1 MKKTKGRMRGILSLV
16 LAMLLTVTMIPAQK
30 VLAED
35 GTSGSTAEST
45 GNLTFQYED
54 TALGFGYVEWKDNAG
69 DWHTQQKNDTVTAT
83 AVRIKYDHGGQ
94 LEPGA
99 GLYLDGKDILKDEA
113 NKTALESENG
123 LTLETDKNYE
133 FQHIAFI
140 AAGGSG
146 SGEQPPQ
153 QPQPPAS
160 QGIELILEGNARD
173 KFDTLIAAGDD
184 ANNIYVKVNDAASY
198 QKISDLMNDSTS
210 STPLVTVSGGR
221 YQFANTV
228 TKVSLYVK
236 YDANYMVQFM
246 PNVAGMGFSENAP
259 LVLDGSGSQHI
270 QIDKKVNTIT
280 WAYDDVRYGKDA
292 YLEHGTAEIIAVD
305 GTPVEKLPKDP
316 DNFAANAGNKDG
328 GHFAAAPGAK
338 ITIKLTPDYGYQL
351 SGVQLNGGATLEAQK
366 EVSTFTFTMPDTSI
380 HFKGIFTKSED
391 AVVTTGNTVKN
402 AAIANGANAANSG
415 NLELKVSDNTDYNT
429 AAATALVSDAVA
441 AEAVDLSLNQVVSK
455 GNGTNWETGITEF
468 EKPITLSLALKD
480 YDANY
485 DYTVVRNHNGKLTAL
500 DTTAING
507 TVSFATNQF
516 STYVIVKKEK
526 SKTPVYS
533 TQANAG
539 AGAPQTT
546 FSQTTK
552 ELLDAIGLTAAEK
565 KAIANGANANVVLNV
580 NVKTLTEKEAKLIE
594 SVIGK
599 NKMAETYD
607 INLLLQIA
615 GLADRNITDP
625 SSAIGITITI
635 PDKFINTDTS
645 VKRVYRMV
653 RIHDG
658 KATVIDGTFDANT
671 KQFTFATD
679 GFSTYALVYEDVAA
693 TTTTPATTSPK
704 TNDTSLPIAWLLLLG
719 AGLCG
724 CMAVTLVKKKTK

>member
-16 LAMLLTVTMIPAQK
+16 LALLLMVTMIPAQK
-30 VLAED
+30 VLAE
-35 GTSGSTAEST
+35 GEAAGNQPENA

-54 TALGFGYVEWKDNAG
+54 TALGFGYVQWKDNAG
-69 DWHTQQKNDTVTAT
+69 TWHTQQNDGTVTAT
-83 AVRIKYDHGGQ
+83 AVRIKYDNGGQ

-99 GLYLDGKDILKDEA
+99 GLFLDGNNILKDKA
-113 NKTALESENG
+113 NKTALELEAG
-123 LTLETDKNYE
+123 LALAPDKNYA

-140 AAGGSG
+140 AVGGSG
-146 SGEQPPQ
+146 GEEQPPQ
-153 QPQPPAS
+153 PPTS
-160 QGIELILEGNARD
+160 QGIELILEGNAKD
-173 KFDTLIAAGDD
+173 KFDEMIATGND

-198 QKISDLMNDSTS
+198 QKISELTQGN
-210 STPLVTVSGGR
+210 TPQVTVSQDGR
-221 YQFANTV
+221 YQFDKSV

-236 YDANYMVQFM
+236 YDANYMVQFHS
-246 PNVAGMGFSENAP
+246 NAAGMGFSENAP

-292 YLEHGTAEIIAVD
+292 YLEHGTAEIIAVN
-305 GTPVEKLPKDP
+305 GTPVAKLPMDP
-316 DNFAANAGNKDG
+316 DNFATNAGNKDG

-366 EVSTFTFTMPDTSI
+366 DVSTFTFTMPNTSV

-402 AAIANGANAANSG
+402 ATIANGANATKSG
-415 NLELKVSDNTDYNT
+415 NLELKVSDNTNYNT

-693 TTTTPATTSPK
+693 TTSTPATTSPK

>member
-16 LAMLLTVTMIPAQK
+16 LAMLLMVTMIPAQK
-30 VLAED
+30 VLAE
-35 GTSGSTAEST
+35 GEPAGNPTGNA
-45 GNLTFQYED
+45 GNLTFASFDSTDISLGEVQWKNGEAD
-54 TALGFGYVEWKDNAG
+54 T
-69 DWHTQQKNDTVTAT
+69 WHTQTTTGDVTAT
-83 AVRIKYDHGGQ
+83 NVRIVVKENANLGQHMALRIGGQ
-94 LEPGA
+94 NILQTYLETLKSDE
-99 GLYLDGKDILKDEA
+99 GLKLQADGKYQFE
-113 NKTALESENG
+113 
-123 LTLETDKNYE
+123 
-133 FQHIAFI
+133 HIGFSS

-146 SGEQPPQ
+146 GEENP
-153 QPQPPAS
+153 PQPPKPPVS
-160 QGIELILEGNARD
+160 QGIELILEGNAKD
-173 KFDTLIAAGDD
+173 KFDTLIATGDT
-184 ANNIYVKVNDAASY
+184 ANNIYVRVDEDTSY
-198 QKISDLMNDSTS
+198 QKINDLIKSKM
-210 STPLVTVSGGR
+210 VTVSQDGR
-221 YQFANTV
+221 YQFDKSV

-246 PNVAGMGFSENAP
+246 PDAAGMGFSEKAP

-305 GTPVEKLPKDP
+305 GTPVAQLPKDP

-328 GHFAAAPGAK
+328 GHFAADPGAK

-366 EVSTFTFTMPDTSI
+366 EVSTFTFTMPDTNV

-402 AAIANGANAANSG
+402 AAIANGANATNSG
-415 NLELKVSDNTDYNT
+415 NLELKVSDNTNYNT

-533 TQANAG
+533 TEANAG

-693 TTTTPATTSPK
+693 TTLTPATTSPK

>member
-1 MKKTKGRMRGILSLV
+1 MRKTKGRMRGILSLV
-16 LAMLLTVTMIPAQK
+16 LALLLMVTMIPAQK
-30 VLAED
+30 VLAE
-35 GTSGSTAEST
+35 GEPAGNPTGST
-45 GNLTFQYED
+45 GNLTFQFANNSAEY
-54 TALGFGYVEWKDNAG
+54 GSVEWQDATGNWKK
-69 DWHTQQKNDTVTAT
+69 QQADGTVTAT
-83 AVRIKYDHGGQ
+83 AVRVKYNKGGQ

-99 GLYLDGKDILKDEA
+99 GLFLDGKNILEDKT
-113 NKTALESENG
+113 NKTDLESENG
-123 LTLETDKNYE
+123 FTLKTDKNYA

-140 AAGGSG
+140 TAGGSG
-146 SGEQPPQ
+146 GEENP
-153 QPQPPAS
+153 PQPPKPPVS
-160 QGIELILEGNARD
+160 QGIEFFLEGNAKD
-173 KFDTLIAAGDD
+173 KFDTLIATGDT
-184 ANNIYVKVNDAASY
+184 ANNIYVKVNEDTSY
-198 QKISDLMNDSTS
+198 QKINDLIKSKM
-210 STPLVTVSGGR
+210 VTISPDGR
-221 YQFANTV
+221 YQFDKSV
-228 TKVSLYVK
+228 TKVFLYVK

-292 YLEHGTAEIIAVD
+292 YLEHGTAEIIAVN
-305 GTPVEKLPKDP
+305 GTPVAQLPKDP

-328 GHFAAAPGAK
+328 GHFAADPGAK

-366 EVSTFTFTMPDTSI
+366 DVSTFTFAMPDTSV

-415 NLELKVSDNTDYNT
+415 NLELKVSDNTNYNT

-526 SKTPVYS
+526 SRTPIYS
-533 TQANAG
+533 TEANAG

-565 KAIANGANANVVLNV
+565 KAIANGANVNVVLNV

-625 SSAIGITITI
+625 SSAIDITITI

-724 CMAVTLVKKKTK
+724 YMAVTLVKKKTK

>member
-1 MKKTKGRMRGILSLV
+1 MTKTKGRMRGILSLV
-16 LAMLLTVTMIPAQK
+16 LALLLTVTMIPAQK
-30 VLAED
+30 VLAE
-35 GTSGSTAEST
+35 GEAAGNPTGST
-45 GNLTFQYED
+45 GNLTFQFANNIAEY
-54 TALGFGYVEWKDNAG
+54 GSVEWQDATGNWKK
-69 DWHTQQKNDTVTAT
+69 QQADGTVTAT
-83 AVRIKYDHGGQ
+83 AVRVKYNKGGQ

-99 GLYLDGKDILKDEA
+99 GLFLDGKNILEDKA
-113 NKTALESENG
+113 NKTDLESENG
-123 LTLETDKNYE
+123 FTLKTDKNYA

-140 AAGGSG
+140 TAGGSG
-146 SGEQPPQ
+146 GEEQP
-153 QPQPPAS
+153 PQPPAS
-160 QGIELILEGNARD
+160 QGIEFVLEGNAKD
-173 KFDTLIAAGDD
+173 KFDTLIATGDT
-184 ANNIYVKVNDAASY
+184 ANNIYVKVNEDTSY
-198 QKISDLMNDSTS
+198 QKINDLIKSKM
-210 STPLVTVSGGR
+210 VTVSQDGR
-221 YQFANTV
+221 YQFDKSV

-292 YLEHGTAEIIAVD
+292 YLEHGTAEIIAVN
-305 GTPVEKLPKDP
+305 GTPVAQLPKDP

-328 GHFAAAPGAK
+328 GHFAADPGDK

-366 EVSTFTFTMPDTSI
+366 DVSTFTFTMPDTSV

-402 AAIANGANAANSG
+402 AAIANGANATNSG
-415 NLELKVSDNTDYNT
+415 NLELKVSDNTNYNT

-468 EKPITLSLALKD
+468 EKPITVSLALKD

-533 TQANAG
+533 TEANAG

-565 KAIANGANANVVLNV
+565 KAIANGANVNVVLNV

-653 RIHDG
+653 RIHDR

>member
-1 MKKTKGRMRGILSLV
+1 MTKTKGRMRGILSLV
-16 LAMLLTVTMIPAQK
+16 LALLLTVTMIPAQK
-30 VLAED
+30 VLAE
-35 GTSGSTAEST
+35 GEAAGNPTGST
-45 GNLTFQYED
+45 GNLTFQFANNIAEY
-54 TALGFGYVEWKDNAG
+54 GSVEWQDATGNWKK
-69 DWHTQQKNDTVTAT
+69 QQADGTVTAT
-83 AVRIKYDHGGQ
+83 AVRVKYNKGGQ

-99 GLYLDGKDILKDEA
+99 GLFLDGKNILEDKA
-113 NKTALESENG
+113 NKTDLESENG
-123 LTLETDKNYE
+123 FTLKTDKNYV

-140 AAGGSG
+140 TAGGSG
-146 SGEQPPQ
+146 GEEQP
-153 QPQPPAS
+153 PQPPAS
-160 QGIELILEGNARD
+160 QGIEFVLEGNAKD
-173 KFDTLIAAGDD
+173 KFDTLIATGDT
-184 ANNIYVKVNDAASY
+184 ANNIYVKVNEDTSY
-198 QKISDLMNDSTS
+198 QKINDLIKSKM
-210 STPLVTVSGGR
+210 VTVSQDGR
-221 YQFANTV
+221 YQFDKSV

-292 YLEHGTAEIIAVD
+292 YLEHGTAEIIAVN
-305 GTPVEKLPKDP
+305 GTPVAQLPKDP

-328 GHFAAAPGAK
+328 GHFAADPGDK

-366 EVSTFTFTMPDTSI
+366 DVSTFTFTMPNTSV

-415 NLELKVSDNTDYNT
+415 NLELKVSDNTEYNT

-468 EKPITLSLALKD
+468 EKPITVSLALKD

-533 TQANAG
+533 TEANAG

-565 KAIANGANANVVLNV
+565 KAIANGANVNVVLNV

>member
-30 VLAED
+30 VLAE
-35 GTSGSTAEST
+35 GEAAGNPTGST
-45 GNLTFQYED
+45 GNLTFASFDSTDISLGEVQWKNGDAD
-54 TALGFGYVEWKDNAG
+54 T
-69 DWHTQQKNDTVTAT
+69 WHTQTTTGDVTAT
-83 AVRIKYDHGGQ
+83 NVRIVVKENANLGQ
-94 LEPGA
+94 HMALRINGQDILQTNLETLKSDE
-99 GLYLDGKDILKDEA
+99 GLKLQADGKYQFE
-113 NKTALESENG
+113 
-123 LTLETDKNYE
+123 
-133 FQHIAFI
+133 HIGFSS

-146 SGEQPPQ
+146 GEENP
-153 QPQPPAS
+153 PQPPKPPVS
-160 QGIELILEGNARD
+160 QGIEFVLEGNARD
-173 KFDTLIAAGDD
+173 KFGEMIAAGND
-184 ANNIYVKVNDAASY
+184 ANNIYVKVNEDTSY
-198 QKISDLMNDSTS
+198 QKINDLIKSKM
-210 STPLVTVSGGR
+210 VTVSPDGR
-221 YQFANTV
+221 YQFDKSV

-246 PNVAGMGFSENAP
+246 PNVAGRGFSENAP

-292 YLEHGTAEIIAVD
+292 YLEHGTAEIIAVN
-305 GTPVEKLPKDP
+305 GTPVAKLPVDP
-316 DNFAANAGNKDG
+316 TNFATNAGNKDG
-328 GHFAAAPGAK
+328 GHFAADPGDK

-366 EVSTFTFTMPDTSI
+366 DVSTFTFTMPNTSV

-391 AVVTTGNTVKN
+391 TVVTTGNTVKN
-402 AAIANGANAANSG
+402 AAIANGANATSSG
-415 NLELKVSDNTDYNT
+415 NLELKVSDNTNYNT

-533 TQANAG
+533 TEANAG

-565 KAIANGANANVVLNV
+565 KAIANGANVNVVLNV

-615 GLADRNITDP
+615 GLSDRIITDP

>member
-30 VLAED
+30 VLAE
-35 GTSGSTAEST
+35 GEAAGSTAENT
-45 GNLTFQYED
+45 GNLTFASFESTDISHGEVQWKNGDAD
-54 TALGFGYVEWKDNAG
+54 T
-69 DWHTQQKNDTVTAT
+69 WHTQTTTGDVTAT
-83 AVRIKYDHGGQ
+83 NVRIVVKKNANLGQ
-94 LEPGA
+94 HMALRINGQDILQTNLETLKSNE
-99 GLYLDGKDILKDEA
+99 GLKLQADGKYQFE
-113 NKTALESENG
+113 
-123 LTLETDKNYE
+123 
-133 FQHIAFI
+133 HIGFSS

-146 SGEQPPQ
+146 GEENP
-153 QPQPPAS
+153 PQPPKPPVS
-160 QGIELILEGNARD
+160 QGIEFVLEGNARD
-173 KFDTLIAAGDD
+173 KFGEMIAAGND
-184 ANNIYVKVNDAASY
+184 ANNIYVKVNEDTSY
-198 QKISDLMNDSTS
+198 QKINDLIKSKM
-210 STPLVTVSGGR
+210 VTVSQDGR
-221 YQFANTV
+221 YQFADSV
-228 TKVSLYVK
+228 KKVSLYVK

-292 YLEHGTAEIIAVD
+292 YLEHGTAEIIAVN
-305 GTPVEKLPKDP
+305 GTPVAQLPKDP

-328 GHFAAAPGAK
+328 GHFAADPGAK

-366 EVSTFTFTMPDTSI
+366 DVSTFTFIMPDTSI

-415 NLELKVSDNTDYNT
+415 NLELKVSDNTEYNT

-468 EKPITLSLALKD
+468 ENPITLSLALKD

-565 KAIANGANANVVLNV
+565 KAIANGANVNVVLNV

-625 SSAIGITITI
+625 NSAIGITITI

-658 KATVIDGTFDANT
+658 KATVIDGTYDANT

-693 TTTTPATTSPK
+693 TTSTPATTSPK

-724 CMAVTLVKKKTK
+724 CMAVTLVKKKIK

>member
-16 LAMLLTVTMIPAQK
+16 LAMLLMVTMIPAQK
-30 VLAED
+30 VLAE
-35 GTSGSTAEST
+35 GESAGNTEGNT

-54 TALGFGYVEWKDNAG
+54 TALGFGYVQWKDNAG
-69 DWHTQQKNDTVTAT
+69 TWHTQQNDGTVTAT
-83 AVRIKYDHGGQ
+83 AVRIKYENGRQ

-99 GLYLDGKDILKDEA
+99 GLFLDGNNILKDKA
-113 NKTALESENG
+113 NKTALELEAG
-123 LTLETDKNYE
+123 LALAPDKNYA

-146 SGEQPPQ
+146 GEENP
-153 QPQPPAS
+153 PQPPKPPVS
-160 QGIELILEGNARD
+160 QGIEFVLEGNARD
-173 KFDTLIAAGDD
+173 KFGEMIAAGND
-184 ANNIYVKVNDAASY
+184 ANNIYVKVNEDTSY
-198 QKISDLMNDSTS
+198 QKINDLIKSKM
-210 STPLVTVSGGR
+210 VTVSQDGR
-221 YQFANTV
+221 YQFDKSV

-292 YLEHGTAEIIAVD
+292 YLEHGTAEIIAVN
-305 GTPVEKLPKDP
+305 GTPVAQLPKDP

-328 GHFAAAPGAK
+328 GHFAADPGDK

-366 EVSTFTFTMPDTSI
+366 DVSTFTFTMPNTSV

-415 NLELKVSDNTDYNT
+415 NLELKVSDNTEYNT

-468 EKPITLSLALKD
+468 EKPITVSLALKD

-533 TQANAG
+533 TEANAG

-565 KAIANGANANVVLNV
+565 KAIANGANVNVVLNV

>member
-1 MKKTKGRMRGILSLV
+1 MKKTKGRIRGILSLV

-35 GTSGSTAEST
+35 GPSRSTTENT

-54 TALGFGYVEWKDNAG
+54 TALGFGYIQWKDNAG
-69 DWHTQQKNDTVTAT
+69 TWHTQQENGTVTAT

-94 LEPGA
+94 LESGA
-99 GLYLDGKDILKDEA
+99 GLFLGGVNILTDERS
-113 NKTALESENG
+113 KTVLESENG
-123 LTLETDKNYE
+123 LVLAEGVNYA

-146 SGEQPPQ
+146 SGEQPS
-153 QPQPPAS
+153 QPPAS
-160 QGIELILEGNARD
+160 QGIEFVLEGNARD
-173 KFDTLIAAGDD
+173 KFGEMIAAGND
-184 ANNIYVKVNDAASY
+184 ANNIYVKVNEDTSY
-198 QKISDLMNDSTS
+198 QKINDLIKSKM
-210 STPLVTVSGGR
+210 VTVSQDGR
-221 YQFANTV
+221 YQFADSV
-228 TKVSLYVK
+228 KKVSLYVK

-259 LVLDGSGSQHI
+259 LVLDGAGSQHI

-305 GTPVEKLPKDP
+305 GTPVAQLPKDP

-328 GHFAAAPGAK
+328 GHFAADPGAK

-366 EVSTFTFTMPDTSI
+366 DVSTFTFTMPDTSV
-380 HFKGIFTKSED
+380 HFKGIITKSED

-402 AAIANGANAANSG
+402 AAIANGANATNSG
-415 NLELKVSDNTDYNT
+415 NLELKVSDNTNYNT

-533 TQANAG
+533 TEANAG

-565 KAIANGANANVVLNV
+565 KAIANGANVNVVLNV

>member
-16 LAMLLTVTMIPAQK
+16 LAMLLMVTMIPAQK
-30 VLAED
+30 VLAE
-35 GTSGSTAEST
+35 GETAGNPTGST
-45 GNLTFQYED
+45 GNLMFQFANNSAEY
-54 TALGFGYVEWKDNAG
+54 GSVEWKDTTGN
-69 DWHTQQKNDTVTAT
+69 WHTQNENGTVTA
-83 AVRIKYDHGGQ
+83 AVVRVKCASGGQ

-99 GLYLDGKDILKDEA
+99 GLYLDGKDILAKET
-113 NKTALESENG
+113 NKTALQSDAG
-123 LTLETDKNYE
+123 LTLEAGKNYA
-133 FQHIAFI
+133 FQNIAFI

-146 SGEQPPQ
+146 GEEQP
-153 QPQPPAS
+153 PQPPAS
-160 QGIELILEGNARD
+160 HGIEFVLEGNAKD
-173 KFDTLIAAGDD
+173 KFDTLIATGDT
-184 ANNIYVKVNDAASY
+184 ANNIYVKVNDEASY
-198 QKISDLMNDSTS
+198 QKISELTQG
-210 STPLVTVSGGR
+210 STPQVTVSPDGR
-221 YQFANTV
+221 YQFDKSV

-246 PNVAGMGFSENAP
+246 PNVAGIGFGENAP

-292 YLEHGTAEIIAVD
+292 YLEHGTAEIIAVN
-305 GTPVEKLPKDP
+305 GTPVAQLPKDP

-328 GHFAAAPGAK
+328 GHFAADPGAK

-366 EVSTFTFTMPDTSI
+366 DVSTFTFTMPDTSV

-415 NLELKVSDNTDYNT
+415 NLELKVSDNTEYNT

-468 EKPITLSLALKD
+468 ENPITLSLALKD

-533 TQANAG
+533 TEANAG

-565 KAIANGANANVVLNV
+565 KAIANGANVNVVLNV

>member
-30 VLAED
+30 VLAE
-35 GTSGSTAEST
+35 GEAA
-45 GNLTFQYED
+45 GNLTFASFDSTD
-54 TALGFGYVEWKDNAG
+54 TSLGEVQWKNGEADT
-69 DWHTQQKNDTVTAT
+69 WHTQTTKGDVTAT
-83 AVRIKYDHGGQ
+83 NVRIVVKGNANLGQ
-94 LEPGA
+94 HMALRINGQ
-99 GLYLDGKDILKDEA
+99 DILQT
-113 NKTALESENG
+113 NLETLKSNGG
-123 LTLETDKNYE
+123 LTLQADGKYQFEHIE
-133 FQHIAFI
+133 FSS

-146 SGEQPPQ
+146 GEENPPQ
-153 QPQPPAS
+153 TPKPPVS
-160 QGIELILEGNARD
+160 QEIELILEGNAKD
-173 KFDTLIAAGDD
+173 KFDEMIATEND
-184 ANNIYVKVNDAASY
+184 ANNIYVKVNDEASY
-198 QKISDLMNDSTS
+198 QKISDLTKGN
-210 STPLVTVSGGR
+210 TPQVTVFQDGR
-221 YQFANTV
+221 YQFADSV
-228 TKVSLYVK
+228 KKVSLYVK

-246 PNVAGMGFSENAP
+246 PNVAGMGFSEKAP

-305 GTPVEKLPKDP
+305 GTPVAQLPKDP

-328 GHFAAAPGAK
+328 GHFAADPGAK

-366 EVSTFTFTMPDTSI
+366 DVSTFIFTMPDTSV

-402 AAIANGANAANSG
+402 AAIANGANATSSG
-415 NLELKVSDNTDYNT
+415 NLELKVSDNTNYNT

-565 KAIANGANANVVLNV
+565 KAIANGANVNVVLNV

-724 CMAVTLVKKKTK
+724 CMAVTARKKKIK

>member
-30 VLAED
+30 VLAE
-35 GTSGSTAEST
+35 GEPAGNPTGST
-45 GNLTFQYED
+45 GNLTFQFANNSAEY
-54 TALGFGYVEWKDNAG
+54 GSVEWQDATGNWKK
-69 DWHTQQKNDTVTAT
+69 QQADGTVTAT
-83 AVRIKYDHGGQ
+83 AVRVKYNKGGQ

-99 GLYLDGKDILKDEA
+99 GLFLDGKNILEDKT
-113 NKTALESENG
+113 NKTDLESENG
-123 LTLETDKNYE
+123 FTLKTDKNYA

-140 AAGGSG
+140 TAGGSG
-146 SGEQPPQ
+146 GEENP
-153 QPQPPAS
+153 PQPPKPPVS
-160 QGIELILEGNARD
+160 QGIEFVLEGNARD
-173 KFDTLIAAGDD
+173 KFGEMIAAGND
-184 ANNIYVKVNDAASY
+184 ANNIYVKVNEDTSY
-198 QKISDLMNDSTS
+198 QKINDLIKSKM
-210 STPLVTVSGGR
+210 VTVSQDGR
-221 YQFANTV
+221 YQFDKSV

-246 PNVAGMGFSENAP
+246 PNAAGMGFSENAP
-259 LVLDGSGSQHI
+259 LVLDGSGLQHI

-292 YLEHGTAEIIAVD
+292 YLEHGTAEIIAVN
-305 GTPVEKLPKDP
+305 GTPVAQLPKDP

-328 GHFAAAPGAK
+328 GHFAADPGAK

-366 EVSTFTFTMPDTSI
+366 DVSTFTFAMPDTSV

-402 AAIANGANAANSG
+402 AAIANGANATNSG
-415 NLELKVSDNTDYNT
+415 NLELKVSDNTNYNT

-526 SKTPVYS
+526 SKTPIYS
-533 TQANAG
+533 TEANAG

-565 KAIANGANANVVLNV
+565 KAIANGANVNVVLNV

-625 SSAIGITITI
+625 SSAIDITITI

>member
-1 MKKTKGRMRGILSLV
+1 MKKTKGRIRGILSLV

-35 GTSGSTAEST
+35 GPSRSTTENT

-54 TALGFGYVEWKDNAG
+54 TALGFGYIQWKDNAG
-69 DWHTQQKNDTVTAT
+69 TWHTQQENGTVTAT

-94 LEPGA
+94 LESGA
-99 GLYLDGKDILKDEA
+99 GLFLGGVNILTDERS
-113 NKTALESENG
+113 KTVLESENG
-123 LTLETDKNYE
+123 LVLAEGVNYA

-146 SGEQPPQ
+146 SGEQPS
-153 QPQPPAS
+153 QPPAS
-160 QGIELILEGNARD
+160 QGIGFVLEGNAKD
-173 KFDTLIAAGDD
+173 TFDTLIATGDD
-184 ANNIYVKVNDAASY
+184 ANNIYVKVNDVASY
-198 QKISDLMNDSTS
+198 QKISDLINNNQ
-210 STPLVTVSGGR
+210 VTVSPDGR
-221 YQFANTV
+221 YQFDKSV

-292 YLEHGTAEIIAVD
+292 YLEHGTAEIIAVN
-305 GTPVEKLPKDP
+305 GTPVAQLPKDP
-316 DNFAANAGNKDG
+316 DNFATNAGNKDG
-328 GHFAAAPGAK
+328 GHFAADPGDK

-366 EVSTFTFTMPDTSI
+366 DVSTFTFTMPNTSV

-415 NLELKVSDNTDYNT
+415 NLELKVSDNTEYNT

-533 TQANAG
+533 TEANAG

-565 KAIANGANANVVLNV
+565 KAIANGANVNVVLNV

>member
-16 LAMLLTVTMIPAQK
+16 LAMLLMVTMIPAQK
-30 VLAED
+30 VLAE
-35 GTSGSTAEST
+35 GEMSGNPTGST
-45 GNLTFQYED
+45 GNLTFQFANNSAEY
-54 TALGFGYVEWKDNAG
+54 GSVEWKDTTGN
-69 DWHTQQKNDTVTAT
+69 WHTQNENGTVTA
-83 AVRIKYDHGGQ
+83 AVVRVKCASGGQ

-99 GLYLDGKDILKDEA
+99 GLYLDGKDILTEET
-113 NKTALESENG
+113 NKTALQSDAG
-123 LTLETDKNYE
+123 LTLEAGKNYA
-133 FQHIAFI
+133 FQNIAFI

-146 SGEQPPQ
+146 GAIQPPQ
-153 QPQPPAS
+153 PPVS
-160 QGIELILEGNARD
+160 QGIELILEGNAKD
-173 KFDTLIAAGDD
+173 KFDTLIATGDT
-184 ANNIYVKVNDAASY
+184 ANNIYVKVNDEASY
-198 QKISDLMNDSTS
+198 QKISELTKGN
-210 STPLVTVSGGR
+210 TPQVTVSQDGR
-221 YQFANTV
+221 YQFDKSV

-246 PNVAGMGFSENAP
+246 PNAAGMGFSENAP

-292 YLEHGTAEIIAVD
+292 YLEHGTAEIIAVN
-305 GTPVEKLPKDP
+305 GTPVAKLSVDP
-316 DNFAANAGNKDG
+316 TNFATNAGNKDG
-328 GHFAAAPGAK
+328 GHFAADPGAK

-366 EVSTFTFTMPDTSI
+366 DVSTFTFTMPDTSV

-402 AAIANGANAANSG
+402 AAIANGANATNSG
-415 NLELKVSDNTDYNT
+415 NLELKVSDNTNYNT
-429 AAATALVSDAVA
+429 AAATARVSDAVA

-533 TQANAG
+533 TEANAG

-565 KAIANGANANVVLNV
+565 KAIANGANVNVVLNV

-594 SVIGK
+594 SVVGK

-625 SSAIGITITI
+625 NSAIGITITI

-658 KATVIDGTFDANT
+658 KATVIDGTFDAKT

-693 TTTTPATTSPK
+693 TTSTPATTSPK

-724 CMAVTLVKKKTK
+724 CMAVTARKKEN

>member
-16 LAMLLTVTMIPAQK
+16 LAMLLMVTMIPAQK
-30 VLAED
+30 VLAE
-35 GTSGSTAEST
+35 GEPSGST
-45 GNLTFQYED
+45 GNLTFASFESTDISHGEVQWKNGDAD
-54 TALGFGYVEWKDNAG
+54 T
-69 DWHTQQKNDTVTAT
+69 WHTQTTTGDVTAT
-83 AVRIKYDHGGQ
+83 NVRIVVKKNANLGQ
-94 LEPGA
+94 HMALRINGQDILQTNLETLKSNE
-99 GLYLDGKDILKDEA
+99 GLKLQADGKYQFE
-113 NKTALESENG
+113 
-123 LTLETDKNYE
+123 
-133 FQHIAFI
+133 HIGFSS

-146 SGEQPPQ
+146 GEENP
-153 QPQPPAS
+153 PQPPKPPVS
-160 QGIELILEGNARD
+160 QGIEFVLEGNARD
-173 KFDTLIAAGDD
+173 KFGEMIAAGND
-184 ANNIYVKVNDAASY
+184 ANNIYVKVNEDTSY
-198 QKISDLMNDSTS
+198 QKINDLIKSKM
-210 STPLVTVSGGR
+210 VTVSQDGR
-221 YQFANTV
+221 YQFADSV
-228 TKVSLYVK
+228 KKVSLYVK

-246 PNVAGMGFSENAP
+246 PNVAGIGFSENAP

-292 YLEHGTAEIIAVD
+292 YLEHGTAEIIAVN
-305 GTPVEKLPKDP
+305 GTPVAQLPKDP

-328 GHFAAAPGAK
+328 GHFAADPGAK

-366 EVSTFTFTMPDTSI
+366 EVSTFTFTMPDTNV

-402 AAIANGANAANSG
+402 AAIANGANATNSG
-415 NLELKVSDNTDYNT
+415 NLELKVSDNTNYNT
-429 AAATALVSDAVA
+429 AAATTLVSDAVA

-533 TQANAG
+533 TQTNAG

-565 KAIANGANANVVLNV
+565 KAIANGANANVILNV
-580 NVKTLTEKEAKLIE
+580 NVKTPTEKEAKLIE

-635 PDKFINTDTS
+635 PDKFINMDTS

-658 KATVIDGTFDANT
+658 KATVIDGTFDAKT

-693 TTTTPATTSPK
+693 TTLTPATTSPK

>member
-30 VLAED
+30 VLAE
-35 GTSGSTAEST
+35 GEAAGNPTGST
-45 GNLTFQYED
+45 GNLTFASFDSTDISLGEVQWKNGDAD
-54 TALGFGYVEWKDNAG
+54 T
-69 DWHTQQKNDTVTAT
+69 WHTQTTTGDVTAT
-83 AVRIKYDHGGQ
+83 NVRIVVKENANLGQ
-94 LEPGA
+94 HMALRINGQDILQTNLETLKSDE
-99 GLYLDGKDILKDEA
+99 GLKLQADGKYQFE
-113 NKTALESENG
+113 
-123 LTLETDKNYE
+123 
-133 FQHIAFI
+133 HIGFSS

-146 SGEQPPQ
+146 GEENP
-153 QPQPPAS
+153 PQPPKPPVS
-160 QGIELILEGNARD
+160 QGIEFFLEGNAKD
-173 KFDTLIAAGDD
+173 KFDEMIATGND
-184 ANNIYVKVNDAASY
+184 ANNIYVKVNEDTSY
-198 QKISDLMNDSTS
+198 QKINDLIKSKM
-210 STPLVTVSGGR
+210 VTISPDGR
-221 YQFANTV
+221 YQFDKSV

-246 PNVAGMGFSENAP
+246 PNAAGMGFSENAP

-292 YLEHGTAEIIAVD
+292 YLEHGTAEIIAVN
-305 GTPVEKLPKDP
+305 GTPVAKLSVDP
-316 DNFAANAGNKDG
+316 TNFATNAGNKDG
-328 GHFAAAPGAK
+328 GHFAADPGAK

-366 EVSTFTFTMPDTSI
+366 DVSTFTFTMPDTSV

-402 AAIANGANAANSG
+402 AAIANGANATNSG
-415 NLELKVSDNTDYNT
+415 NLELKVSDNTNYNT

-480 YDANY
+480 YDAYY

-533 TQANAG
+533 TEANAG

-565 KAIANGANANVVLNV
+565 KAIANGANVNVVLNV

-594 SVIGK
+594 SVVGK

-625 SSAIGITITI
+625 NSAIGITITI

-658 KATVIDGTFDANT
+658 KATVIDGTFDAKT

-693 TTTTPATTSPK
+693 TTSTPATTSPK
-704 TNDTSLPIAWLLLLG
+704 TNDTPLPIAWLLLLG

-724 CMAVTLVKKKTK
+724 CMAVTARKKEN

>member
-16 LAMLLTVTMIPAQK
+16 LALLLMVTMIPAQK
-30 VLAED
+30 VLAE
-35 GTSGSTAEST
+35 
-45 GNLTFQYED
+45 
-54 TALGFGYVEWKDNAG
+54 
-69 DWHTQQKNDTVTAT
+69 
-83 AVRIKYDHGGQ
+83 
-94 LEPGA
+94 
-99 GLYLDGKDILKDEA
+99 
-113 NKTALESENG
+113 
-123 LTLETDKNYE
+123 
-133 FQHIAFI
+133 
-140 AAGGSG
+140 GGSG
-146 SGEQPPQ
+146 GEENP
-153 QPQPPAS
+153 PQPPKPPVS
-160 QGIELILEGNARD
+160 QGIEFVLEGNARD
-173 KFDTLIAAGDD
+173 KFGEMIAAGND
-184 ANNIYVKVNDAASY
+184 ANNIYVKVNEDTSY
-198 QKISDLMNDSTS
+198 QKINDLIKSKM
-210 STPLVTVSGGR
+210 VTISPDGR
-221 YQFANTV
+221 YQFDKSV
-228 TKVSLYVK
+228 TKVFLYVK

-292 YLEHGTAEIIAVD
+292 YLEHGTAEIIAVN
-305 GTPVEKLPKDP
+305 GTPVAKLPVDP
-316 DNFAANAGNKDG
+316 TNFATNAGNKDG
-328 GHFAAAPGAK
+328 GHFAADPGAK

-351 SGVQLNGGATLEAQK
+351 SGVKLNGGATLEAQK
-366 EVSTFTFTMPDTSI
+366 DVSTFTFTMPNTSV

-402 AAIANGANAANSG
+402 AAIANGANATNSG
-415 NLELKVSDNTDYNT
+415 NLELKVSDNTNYNT

-500 DTTAING
+500 NTIAING

-516 STYVIVKKEK
+516 STYVIVKKAK

-533 TQANAG
+533 TEANAG

-607 INLLLQIA
+607 INLLLQVA

-635 PDKFINTDTS
+635 QDKFINTDTS

-658 KATVIDGTFDANT
+658 KATVIDGTFDAKT

-724 CMAVTLVKKKTK
+724 CMAVTARKKEN

>member
-1 MKKTKGRMRGILSLV
+1 MRKTKGRMRGILSLI

-30 VLAED
+30 VLAE
-35 GTSGSTAEST
+35 GEPTGNPEGNT

-54 TALGFGYVEWKDNAG
+54 TALGFGYIQWKDNAG
-69 DWHTQQKNDTVTAT
+69 TWHTQQENGTVTAT
-83 AVRIKYDHGGQ
+83 AVRIMYDNGGQ
-94 LEPGA
+94 LGPGA
-99 GLYLDGKDILKDEA
+99 GLFLGGGNILTDETT
-113 NKTALESENG
+113 KKVLESTNG
-123 LTLETDKNYE
+123 LVLAEGMNYA

-146 SGEQPPQ
+146 GGEQ

-173 KFDTLIAAGDD
+173 KFDTLIAAGD
-184 ANNIYVKVNDAASY
+184 ATNNIYVKVNEDTSY
-198 QKISDLMNDSTS
+198 QKINNLIESKM
-210 STPLVTVSGGR
+210 VTVSPDGC

-228 TKVSLYVK
+228 KKVSLYVK
-236 YDANYMVQFM
+236 YDANYMVQFT
-246 PNVAGMGFSENAP
+246 PNAAGMGFSENAP
-259 LVLDGSGSQHI
+259 LVLDGSSSQHI

-366 EVSTFTFTMPDTSI
+366 DVSTFTFTMPDTSV

-415 NLELKVSDNTDYNT
+415 NLELKVSDNTEYNT

-455 GNGTNWETGITEF
+455 GNGTNWETRITEF

>member
-16 LAMLLTVTMIPAQK
+16 LAMLLMVTMIPAQK
-30 VLAED
+30 VLAE
-35 GTSGSTAEST
+35 GEPSGST
-45 GNLTFQYED
+45 GNLTFASFESTDISHGEVQWKNGDAD
-54 TALGFGYVEWKDNAG
+54 T
-69 DWHTQQKNDTVTAT
+69 WHTQTTTGDVTAT
-83 AVRIKYDHGGQ
+83 NVRIVVKKNANLGQ
-94 LEPGA
+94 HMALRINGQDILQTNLETLKSNE
-99 GLYLDGKDILKDEA
+99 GLKLQADGKYQFE
-113 NKTALESENG
+113 
-123 LTLETDKNYE
+123 
-133 FQHIAFI
+133 HIGFSS

-146 SGEQPPQ
+146 GEENP
-153 QPQPPAS
+153 PQPPKPPVS
-160 QGIELILEGNARD
+160 QGIEFVLEGNARD
-173 KFDTLIAAGDD
+173 KFGEMIAAGND
-184 ANNIYVKVNDAASY
+184 ANNIYVKVNEDTSY
-198 QKISDLMNDSTS
+198 QKINDLIKSKM
-210 STPLVTVSGGR
+210 VTVSQDGR
-221 YQFANTV
+221 YQFADSV
-228 TKVSLYVK
+228 KKVSLYVK

-246 PNVAGMGFSENAP
+246 PNVAGIGFSENAP

-292 YLEHGTAEIIAVD
+292 YLEHGTAEIIAVN
-305 GTPVEKLPKDP
+305 GTPVAQLPKDP

-328 GHFAAAPGAK
+328 GHFAADPGAK

-366 EVSTFTFTMPDTSI
+366 DVSTFTFTMPDTSV

-402 AAIANGANAANSG
+402 AAIANGANATNSG
-415 NLELKVSDNTDYNT
+415 NLELKVSDNTNYNT
-429 AAATALVSDAVA
+429 AAATTLVSDAVA

-533 TQANAG
+533 TEANAG

-565 KAIANGANANVVLNV
+565 KAIANGANANVILNV
-580 NVKTLTEKEAKLIE
+580 NVKTPTEKEAKLIE

-615 GLADRNITDP
+615 GLSDRIITDP
-625 SSAIGITITI
+625 NSAIGITITI

-658 KATVIDGTFDANT
+658 KATVIDGTFDAKT

-693 TTTTPATTSPK
+693 TTLTPATTSPK

>member
-16 LAMLLTVTMIPAQK
+16 LALLLMVTMIPAQK
-30 VLAED
+30 VLAE
-35 GTSGSTAEST
+35 
-45 GNLTFQYED
+45 
-54 TALGFGYVEWKDNAG
+54 
-69 DWHTQQKNDTVTAT
+69 
-83 AVRIKYDHGGQ
+83 
-94 LEPGA
+94 
-99 GLYLDGKDILKDEA
+99 
-113 NKTALESENG
+113 
-123 LTLETDKNYE
+123 
-133 FQHIAFI
+133 
-140 AAGGSG
+140 GGSG
-146 SGEQPPQ
+146 GEENP
-153 QPQPPAS
+153 PQPPKPPVS
-160 QGIELILEGNARD
+160 QGMEFVLEGNARD
-173 KFDTLIAAGDD
+173 KFGEMIAAGND
-184 ANNIYVKVNDAASY
+184 ANNIYVKVNEDTSY
-198 QKISDLMNDSTS
+198 QKINDLIKSKM
-210 STPLVTVSGGR
+210 VTVSQDGR
-221 YQFANTV
+221 YQFADSV
-228 TKVSLYVK
+228 KKVSLYVK

-246 PNVAGMGFSENAP
+246 PNVAGIGFSENAP

-292 YLEHGTAEIIAVD
+292 YLEHGTAEIIAVN
-305 GTPVEKLPKDP
+305 GTPVAQLPKDP

-328 GHFAAAPGAK
+328 GHFAADPGAK

-366 EVSTFTFTMPDTSI
+366 DVSTFTFTMPDTSV

-402 AAIANGANAANSG
+402 AAIANGANATNSG
-415 NLELKVSDNTDYNT
+415 NLELKVSDNTNYNT

-533 TQANAG
+533 TEANAG

-565 KAIANGANANVVLNV
+565 KAIANGANVNVVLNV

-724 CMAVTLVKKKTK
+724 CMAVTARKKEN

>member
-1 MKKTKGRMRGILSLV
+1 MRKTKGRMRGILSLV
-16 LAMLLTVTMIPAQK
+16 LALLLMVTMIPAQK
-30 VLAED
+30 VLAE
-35 GTSGSTAEST
+35 GEPAGNPTGST
-45 GNLTFQYED
+45 GNLTFQFANNSAEY
-54 TALGFGYVEWKDNAG
+54 GSVEWQDATGNWKK
-69 DWHTQQKNDTVTAT
+69 QQADGTVTAT
-83 AVRIKYDHGGQ
+83 AVRVKYNKGGQ

-99 GLYLDGKDILKDEA
+99 GLFLDGKNILEDKT
-113 NKTALESENG
+113 NKTDLESENG
-123 LTLETDKNYE
+123 FTLKTDKNYA

-140 AAGGSG
+140 TAGGSG
-146 SGEQPPQ
+146 GEENP
-153 QPQPPAS
+153 PQPPKPPVS
-160 QGIELILEGNARD
+160 QGIEFFLEGNAKD
-173 KFDTLIAAGDD
+173 KFDTLIATGDT
-184 ANNIYVKVNDAASY
+184 ANNIYVKVNEDTSY
-198 QKISDLMNDSTS
+198 QKINDLIKSKM
-210 STPLVTVSGGR
+210 VTVSPDGR
-221 YQFANTV
+221 YQFDKSV
-228 TKVSLYVK
+228 TKVSLYVE
-236 YDANYMVQFM
+236 YDTNYMVQFM
-246 PNVAGMGFSENAP
+246 PDAAGMGFSEKAP

-305 GTPVEKLPKDP
+305 GTPVAQLPKDP

-328 GHFAAAPGAK
+328 GHFAADPGAK

-366 EVSTFTFTMPDTSI
+366 EVSTFTFTMPDTNV

-402 AAIANGANAANSG
+402 AAIANGANATNSG
-415 NLELKVSDNTDYNT
+415 NLELKVSDNTNYNT

-533 TQANAG
+533 TEANAG

-599 NKMAETYD
+599 NKMAEIYD

-658 KATVIDGTFDANT
+658 KATVIDGTFDAKT

-693 TTTTPATTSPK
+693 TTSTPATTSPK

-724 CMAVTLVKKKTK
+724 CMAVTARKKEN

>member
-1 MKKTKGRMRGILSLV
+1 MRKTKGRMRGILSLV
-16 LAMLLTVTMIPAQK
+16 LAMLLMVTMIPAQK
-30 VLAED
+30 VLAE
-35 GTSGSTAEST
+35 GETAGNTAENT
-45 GNLTFQYED
+45 GNLTFASFDSTD
-54 TALGFGYVEWKDNAG
+54 TSLGEVQWKNGEADT
-69 DWHTQQKNDTVTAT
+69 WHTQTTKGDVTAT
-83 AVRIKYDHGGQ
+83 NVRIVVKGNASLGQHMALRIGGN
-94 LEPGA
+94 
-99 GLYLDGKDILKDEA
+99 DILQT
-113 NKTALESENG
+113 NLETLKSNEG
-123 LTLETDKNYE
+123 LTLQANGKYQFEHIE
-133 FQHIAFI
+133 FSS

-146 SGEQPPQ
+146 GEENP
-153 QPQPPAS
+153 PQPPKPPVS

-173 KFDTLIAAGDD
+173 KFGEMIAAGND
-184 ANNIYVKVNDAASY
+184 ANNIYVKVNEDTSY
-198 QKISDLMNDSTS
+198 QKINDLIKSKM
-210 STPLVTVSGGR
+210 VTVSGGR
-221 YQFANTV
+221 YQFDKSV

-246 PNVAGMGFSENAP
+246 PNAAGTGFSENTP
-259 LVLDGSGSQHI
+259 LVLNSPCSQHI

-280 WAYDDVRYGKDA
+280 WAYDVRHGKDA
-292 YLEHGTAEIIAVD
+292 YLEHGTAEIIAVN
-305 GTPVEKLPKDP
+305 GTPVAKLPVDP
-316 DNFAANAGNKDG
+316 TNFATNAGNKDG
-328 GHFAAAPGAK
+328 GHFAADPGDK

-351 SGVQLNGGATLEAQK
+351 SGVKLNGGAMLEAQK
-366 EVSTFTFTMPDTSI
+366 DVSTFTFTMPNTSI

-480 YDANY
+480 YDAHY

-546 FSQTTK
+546 FLQTTK

>member
-16 LAMLLTVTMIPAQK
+16 LALLLTVTMIPAQK
-30 VLAED
+30 VLAE
-35 GTSGSTAEST
+35 GEAAGNPTGST
-45 GNLTFQYED
+45 GNLTFQFANNIAEY
-54 TALGFGYVEWKDNAG
+54 GSVEWQDATGNWKK
-69 DWHTQQKNDTVTAT
+69 QQADGTVTAT
-83 AVRIKYDHGGQ
+83 AVRVKYNKGGQ

-99 GLYLDGKDILKDEA
+99 GLFLDGKNILEDKA
-113 NKTALESENG
+113 NKTDLESENG
-123 LTLETDKNYE
+123 FTLKTDKNYA

-140 AAGGSG
+140 TAGGSG
-146 SGEQPPQ
+146 GEEQP
-153 QPQPPAS
+153 PQPPAS
-160 QGIELILEGNARD
+160 QGIEFVLEGNAKD
-173 KFDTLIAAGDD
+173 KFDTLIATGDT
-184 ANNIYVKVNDAASY
+184 ANNIYVKVNEDTSY
-198 QKISDLMNDSTS
+198 QKINDLIKSKM
-210 STPLVTVSGGR
+210 VTVSQDGR
-221 YQFANTV
+221 YQFDKSV

-292 YLEHGTAEIIAVD
+292 YLEHGTAEIIAVN
-305 GTPVEKLPKDP
+305 GTPVAQLPKDP

-328 GHFAAAPGAK
+328 GHFAADPGDK

-366 EVSTFTFTMPDTSI
+366 DVSTFTFTMPNTSV

-402 AAIANGANAANSG
+402 AVIANGANAANSG
-415 NLELKVSDNTDYNT
+415 NLELKVSDNTEYNT

-468 EKPITLSLALKD
+468 EKPITVSLALKD

-533 TQANAG
+533 TEANAG

-565 KAIANGANANVVLNV
+565 KAIANGANVNVVLNV

>member
-16 LAMLLTVTMIPAQK
+16 LAMLLMVTMIPTQK
-30 VLAED
+30 VLAE
-35 GTSGSTAEST
+35 GEPSGST
-45 GNLTFQYED
+45 GNLTFASFDSTDISLGEVQWKNGDAD
-54 TALGFGYVEWKDNAG
+54 T
-69 DWHTQQKNDTVTAT
+69 WHTQTTTGNVTAT
-83 AVRIKYDHGGQ
+83 NVRIVVKENANLGQ
-94 LEPGA
+94 HMALRINGQ
-99 GLYLDGKDILKDEA
+99 DILQT
-113 NKTALESENG
+113 N
-123 LTLETDKNYE
+123 LETLKSNEGLVLQANGKYQFEHIE
-133 FQHIAFI
+133 FSS

-146 SGEQPPQ
+146 GEENP
-153 QPQPPAS
+153 PQPPKPPVS
-160 QGIELILEGNARD
+160 QGIELILEGNAKD
-173 KFDTLIAAGDD
+173 KFDEMIATGND
-184 ANNIYVKVNDAASY
+184 ANNIYVKVNDEASY
-198 QKISDLMNDSTS
+198 QKISELTQG
-210 STPLVTVSGGR
+210 STPQVTVSQDGR
-221 YQFANTV
+221 YQFADSV
-228 TKVSLYVK
+228 KKISLYVK
-236 YDANYMVQFM
+236 YDTNYMVQFM
-246 PNVAGMGFSENAP
+246 PDAAGMGFSEKAP

-305 GTPVEKLPKDP
+305 GTPVAQLPKDP

-328 GHFAAAPGAK
+328 GHFAADPGAK

-351 SGVQLNGGATLEAQK
+351 SGVQLNGGATLESQK
-366 EVSTFTFTMPDTSI
+366 EVSTFTFTMPDTSV

-391 AVVTTGNTVKN
+391 AVVTMGNTVKN
-402 AAIANGANAANSG
+402 AAIANGANATNSG
-415 NLELKVSDNTDYNT
+415 NLELKVSDNTNYNT

-500 DTTAING
+500 NTIAING

-516 STYVIVKKEK
+516 STYVIVKKAK

-533 TQANAG
+533 TEANAG

-565 KAIANGANANVVLNV
+565 KAIANVILNV

-594 SVIGK
+594 SVIGR

-615 GLADRNITDP
+615 GLSDRIITDP
-625 SSAIGITITI
+625 NSAIGITITI

-658 KATVIDGTFDANT
+658 KATVIDGTFDAKT

>member
-1 MKKTKGRMRGILSLV
+1 MRKTKGRMRGILSLV

-30 VLAED
+30 VLAE
-35 GTSGSTAEST
+35 GEPSGST
-45 GNLTFQYED
+45 GNLTFASFDSTDISLGEVQWKNGNAD
-54 TALGFGYVEWKDNAG
+54 T
-69 DWHTQQKNDTVTAT
+69 WHTQTTTGDVTAT
-83 AVRIKYDHGGQ
+83 NVRIVVKGNANLGQ
-94 LEPGA
+94 HMALRINGQ
-99 GLYLDGKDILKDEA
+99 DILQT
-113 NKTALESENG
+113 NLETLKSNEG
-123 LTLETDKNYE
+123 LTLQADGKYQFEHIE
-133 FQHIAFI
+133 FSS

-146 SGEQPPQ
+146 GEENP
-153 QPQPPAS
+153 PQPPKPPVS
-160 QGIELILEGNARD
+160 QGIEFVLEGNARD
-173 KFDTLIAAGDD
+173 KFGEMIATGDT
-184 ANNIYVKVNDAASY
+184 ANNIYVKVNEDTSY
-198 QKISDLMNDSTS
+198 QKINDLIKSKM
-210 STPLVTVSGGR
+210 VTVSQDGR
-221 YQFANTV
+221 YQFADSV
-228 TKVSLYVK
+228 KKVSLYVK

-292 YLEHGTAEIIAVD
+292 YLEHGTAEIIAVN
-305 GTPVEKLPKDP
+305 GTPVAKLPVDP
-316 DNFAANAGNKDG
+316 TNFATNAGNKDG
-328 GHFAAAPGAK
+328 GHFAADPGAK

-366 EVSTFTFTMPDTSI
+366 DVSTFTFTMPNTSV

-402 AAIANGANAANSG
+402 AAIANGANATNSG
-415 NLELKVSDNTDYNT
+415 NLELKVSDNTEYNT

-533 TQANAG
+533 TQTNAG

-565 KAIANGANANVVLNV
+565 KAIADGANANVILNV
-580 NVKTLTEKEAKLIE
+580 NVKTPTEKEAKLIE

-615 GLADRNITDP
+615 GLSDRIITDP
-625 SSAIGITITI
+625 NSAIGITITI

-658 KATVIDGTFDANT
+658 KATVIDGTFDAKT

>member
-16 LAMLLTVTMIPAQK
+16 LAMLLTVTMIPTQK
-30 VLAED
+30 VLAE
-35 GTSGSTAEST
+35 GEPSGSTGS
-45 GNLTFQYED
+45 LTFASFDSTDISLGEVQWKNGDAD
-54 TALGFGYVEWKDNAG
+54 T
-69 DWHTQQKNDTVTAT
+69 WHTQTTTGNVTAT
-83 AVRIKYDHGGQ
+83 NVRIVVKENANLGQ
-94 LEPGA
+94 HMALRINGQDILQTNLETLKSNE
-99 GLYLDGKDILKDEA
+99 GLVLQADGKYQFEHI
-113 NKTALESENG
+113 
-123 LTLETDKNYE
+123 E
-133 FQHIAFI
+133 FSS

-146 SGEQPPQ
+146 GEEQP
-153 QPQPPAS
+153 PQPPAS
-160 QGIELILEGNARD
+160 HGIEFVLEGNAKD
-173 KFDTLIAAGDD
+173 KFDTLIATGDT
-184 ANNIYVKVNDAASY
+184 ANNIYVKVNDEASY
-198 QKISDLMNDSTS
+198 QKISELTQG
-210 STPLVTVSGGR
+210 STPQVTVSQDGR
-221 YQFANTV
+221 YQFADSV
-228 TKVSLYVK
+228 KKISLYVK
-236 YDANYMVQFM
+236 YDTNYMVQFM
-246 PNVAGMGFSENAP
+246 PDAAGMGFSEKAP

-305 GTPVEKLPKDP
+305 GTPVAQLPKDP

-328 GHFAAAPGAK
+328 GHFAADPGAK

-366 EVSTFTFTMPDTSI
+366 DVSTFTFTMPDTSV

-402 AAIANGANAANSG
+402 AAIANGANATNSG
-415 NLELKVSDNTDYNT
+415 NLELKVSDNTNYNT

-533 TQANAG
+533 TEANAG

-565 KAIANGANANVVLNV
+565 KAIANGANVNVVLNV

-658 KATVIDGTFDANT
+658 KATVIDGTFDAST

-693 TTTTPATTSPK
+693 TTLTPATTSPK

-724 CMAVTLVKKKTK
+724 CMAVTARKKEN

>member
-16 LAMLLTVTMIPAQK
+16 LAMLLMVTMIPAQK
-30 VLAED
+30 VLAE
-35 GTSGSTAEST
+35 GEPSGST
-45 GNLTFQYED
+45 GNLTFASFESTDISHGEVQWKNGDAD
-54 TALGFGYVEWKDNAG
+54 T
-69 DWHTQQKNDTVTAT
+69 WHTQTTTGDVTAT
-83 AVRIKYDHGGQ
+83 NVRIVVKKNANLGQ
-94 LEPGA
+94 HMALRINGQDILQTNLETLKSNE
-99 GLYLDGKDILKDEA
+99 GLKLQADGKYQFE
-113 NKTALESENG
+113 
-123 LTLETDKNYE
+123 
-133 FQHIAFI
+133 HIGFSS

-146 SGEQPPQ
+146 GEENP
-153 QPQPPAS
+153 PQPPKPPVS
-160 QGIELILEGNARD
+160 QGIEFVLEGNARD
-173 KFDTLIAAGDD
+173 KFGEMIAAGND
-184 ANNIYVKVNDAASY
+184 ANNIYVKVNEDTSY
-198 QKISDLMNDSTS
+198 QKINDLIKSKM
-210 STPLVTVSGGR
+210 VTVSQDGR
-221 YQFANTV
+221 YQFDKSV

-246 PNVAGMGFSENAP
+246 PNVAGMGFSEKAP

-292 YLEHGTAEIIAVD
+292 YLEHGTAEIIAVN
-305 GTPVEKLPKDP
+305 GTPVAKLPKDP
-316 DNFAANAGNKDG
+316 DNFATNAGNKDG
-328 GHFAAAPGAK
+328 GHFAAVPGAK

-366 EVSTFTFTMPDTSI
+366 EVSTFTFTMPDTNV

-402 AAIANGANAANSG
+402 AAIANGANATNSG
-415 NLELKVSDNTDYNT
+415 NLELKVSDNTNYNT

-468 EKPITLSLALKD
+468 ENPITLSLALKD

-533 TQANAG
+533 TEANAG

-565 KAIANGANANVVLNV
+565 KAIANGANVNVVLNV

>member
-30 VLAED
+30 VLAE
-35 GTSGSTAEST
+35 GEPAGNPTGST
-45 GNLTFQYED
+45 GNLTFASFDSTDISLGEVQWKNGDAD
-54 TALGFGYVEWKDNAG
+54 T
-69 DWHTQQKNDTVTAT
+69 WHTQTTTGDVTAT
-83 AVRIKYDHGGQ
+83 NVRIVVKENANLGQ
-94 LEPGA
+94 HMALRINGQ
-99 GLYLDGKDILKDEA
+99 DILQT
-113 NKTALESENG
+113 N
-123 LTLETDKNYE
+123 LETLKSNEGLVLQVNGKYQFEHIE
-133 FQHIAFI
+133 FSS

-146 SGEQPPQ
+146 GEENP
-153 QPQPPAS
+153 PQPPKPPVS
-160 QGIELILEGNARD
+160 QGMELILEGNAKD
-173 KFDTLIAAGDD
+173 KFDEMIATGND
-184 ANNIYVKVNDAASY
+184 ANNIYVKVNDEASY
-198 QKISDLMNDSTS
+198 QKISDLTKGN
-210 STPLVTVSGGR
+210 TPQVTVFQDGR
-221 YQFANTV
+221 YQFDKSV

-246 PNVAGMGFSENAP
+246 PNVAGMGFSEKAP

-305 GTPVEKLPKDP
+305 GTPVAQLPKDP

-328 GHFAAAPGAK
+328 GHFAADPGAK

-366 EVSTFTFTMPDTSI
+366 DVSTFTFTMPDTSV

-402 AAIANGANAANSG
+402 AAIANGANATSSG
-415 NLELKVSDNTDYNT
+415 NLELKVSDNTNYNT

-533 TQANAG
+533 TEANAG

-565 KAIANGANANVVLNV
+565 KTIANGANVNVVLNV

-693 TTTTPATTSPK
+693 TTTTPETTSPK

-724 CMAVTLVKKKTK
+724 CMAVTARKKEN

>member
-1 MKKTKGRMRGILSLV
+1 MRKTKGRMRGILSLV
-16 LAMLLTVTMIPAQK
+16 LAMLLMVTMIPAQK
-30 VLAED
+30 VLAE
-35 GTSGSTAEST
+35 
-45 GNLTFQYED
+45 
-54 TALGFGYVEWKDNAG
+54 
-69 DWHTQQKNDTVTAT
+69 
-83 AVRIKYDHGGQ
+83 
-94 LEPGA
+94 
-99 GLYLDGKDILKDEA
+99 
-113 NKTALESENG
+113 
-123 LTLETDKNYE
+123 
-133 FQHIAFI
+133 
-140 AAGGSG
+140 GGSG
-146 SGEQPPQ
+146 GEENP
-153 QPQPPAS
+153 PQPPKPPVS
-160 QGIELILEGNARD
+160 QGIEFVLEGNARD
-173 KFDTLIAAGDD
+173 KFGEMIAAGND
-184 ANNIYVKVNDAASY
+184 ANNIYVKVNEDTSY
-198 QKISDLMNDSTS
+198 QKINDLIKSKM
-210 STPLVTVSGGR
+210 VTVSQDGR
-221 YQFANTV
+221 YQFADSV
-228 TKVSLYVK
+228 KKVSLYVK

-246 PNVAGMGFSENAP
+246 PNVAGIGFSENAP

-292 YLEHGTAEIIAVD
+292 YLEHGTAEIIAVN
-305 GTPVEKLPKDP
+305 GTPVAQLTKDP

-328 GHFAAAPGAK
+328 GHFAADPDAK

-366 EVSTFTFTMPDTSI
+366 DVSTFTFTMPDTSV

-402 AAIANGANAANSG
+402 AAIANGANATNSG
-415 NLELKVSDNTDYNT
+415 NLELKVSDNTNYNT

-533 TQANAG
+533 TEANAG

-565 KAIANGANANVVLNV
+565 KAIANGANVNVVLNV

-724 CMAVTLVKKKTK
+724 CMAVTARKKEN

>member
-16 LAMLLTVTMIPAQK
+16 LALLLTVTMIPAQK
-30 VLAED
+30 VLAE
-35 GTSGSTAEST
+35 GEAAGSTAENT
-45 GNLTFQYED
+45 GNLTFASFESTDISHGEVQWKNGDAD
-54 TALGFGYVEWKDNAG
+54 T
-69 DWHTQQKNDTVTAT
+69 WHTQTTTGDVTAT
-83 AVRIKYDHGGQ
+83 NVRIVVKKNANLGQ
-94 LEPGA
+94 HMALRINGQDILQTNLETLKSNE
-99 GLYLDGKDILKDEA
+99 GLVLQADGKYQFEHI
-113 NKTALESENG
+113 
-123 LTLETDKNYE
+123 E
-133 FQHIAFI
+133 FSS

-146 SGEQPPQ
+146 GEEQ
-153 QPQPPAS
+153 QPQPPQPPVS
-160 QGIELILEGNARD
+160 QGMELILEGNAKE
-173 KFDTLIAAGDD
+173 KFDDMIATGND
-184 ANNIYVKVNDAASY
+184 ANNIYVKVNDEASY
-198 QKISDLMNDSTS
+198 QKISELTQG
-210 STPLVTVSGGR
+210 STPQVTVSQDGR
-221 YQFANTV
+221 YQFADSV
-228 TKVSLYVK
+228 KKVSLYVK

-246 PNVAGMGFSENAP
+246 PNAAGTGFSENTP
-259 LVLDGSGSQHI
+259 LVLNSPCSQHI

-280 WAYDDVRYGKDA
+280 WAYDVRHGKDA
-292 YLEHGTAEIIAVD
+292 YLEHGTAEIIAVN
-305 GTPVEKLPKDP
+305 GTPVAKLPVDP
-316 DNFAANAGNKDG
+316 TNFATNAGNKDG
-328 GHFAAAPGAK
+328 GHFAADPGAK

-366 EVSTFTFTMPDTSI
+366 DVSTFTFTMPDTSV

-402 AAIANGANAANSG
+402 AAIANGANATNSG
-415 NLELKVSDNTDYNT
+415 NLELKVSDNTNYNT

-485 DYTVVRNHNGKLTAL
+485 DYMVVRNHNGKLTAL

-533 TQANAG
+533 TEANAG

-565 KAIANGANANVVLNV
+565 KAVANGANVNVVLNV

-719 AGLCG
+719 AGLCE
-724 CMAVTLVKKKTK
+724 CMAVTARKKEN

>member
-16 LAMLLTVTMIPAQK
+16 LAMLLMVTMIPAQK
-30 VLAED
+30 VLAE
-35 GTSGSTAEST
+35 GEPSGST
-45 GNLTFQYED
+45 GNLTFASFESTDISHGEVQWKNGDAD
-54 TALGFGYVEWKDNAG
+54 T
-69 DWHTQQKNDTVTAT
+69 WHTQTTTGDVTAT
-83 AVRIKYDHGGQ
+83 NVRIVVKKNANLGQ
-94 LEPGA
+94 HMALCINGQDILQTNLETLKSNE
-99 GLYLDGKDILKDEA
+99 GLKLQADGKYQFE
-113 NKTALESENG
+113 
-123 LTLETDKNYE
+123 
-133 FQHIAFI
+133 HIGFSS

-146 SGEQPPQ
+146 GEENP
-153 QPQPPAS
+153 PQPPKPPVS
-160 QGIELILEGNARD
+160 QGIEFVLEGNARD
-173 KFDTLIAAGDD
+173 KFGEMIAAGND
-184 ANNIYVKVNDAASY
+184 ANNIYVKVNEDTSY
-198 QKISDLMNDSTS
+198 QKINDLIKSKM
-210 STPLVTVSGGR
+210 VTVSQDGR
-221 YQFANTV
+221 YQFADSV
-228 TKVSLYVK
+228 KKVSLYVK

-246 PNVAGMGFSENAP
+246 PNVAGIGFSENAP

-292 YLEHGTAEIIAVD
+292 YLEHGTAEIIAVN
-305 GTPVEKLPKDP
+305 GTPVAQLPKDP

-328 GHFAAAPGAK
+328 GHFAADPGAK

-366 EVSTFTFTMPDTSI
+366 EVSTFTFTMPDTNV

-402 AAIANGANAANSG
+402 AAIANGANATNSG
-415 NLELKVSDNTDYNT
+415 NLELKVSDNTNYNT
-429 AAATALVSDAVA
+429 AAATTLVSDAVA

-533 TQANAG
+533 TQTNAG

-565 KAIANGANANVVLNV
+565 KAIANGANANVILNV
-580 NVKTLTEKEAKLIE
+580 NVKTPTEKEAKLIE

-615 GLADRNITDP
+615 GLSDRIITDP
-625 SSAIGITITI
+625 NSAIGITITI

-658 KATVIDGTFDANT
+658 KATVIDGTFDAKT

-693 TTTTPATTSPK
+693 TTLTPATTSPK

>member
-1 MKKTKGRMRGILSLV
+1 MRKTKGRMRGILSLV

-30 VLAED
+30 VLAE
-35 GTSGSTAEST
+35 GEAAGST
-45 GNLTFQYED
+45 GNLTFASFDSTDISLGEVQWKNGNAD
-54 TALGFGYVEWKDNAG
+54 T
-69 DWHTQQKNDTVTAT
+69 WHTQTTTGDVTAT
-83 AVRIKYDHGGQ
+83 NVRIVVKGNANLGQ
-94 LEPGA
+94 HMALRINGQ
-99 GLYLDGKDILKDEA
+99 DILQT
-113 NKTALESENG
+113 NLETLKSNEG
-123 LTLETDKNYE
+123 LTLQADGKYQFEHIE
-133 FQHIAFI
+133 FSS

-146 SGEQPPQ
+146 GEENPPQ
-153 QPQPPAS
+153 QPQPPAT
-160 QGIELILEGNARD
+160 QGMELILEGNARD
-173 KFDTLIAAGDD
+173 KFDQMIALGND
-184 ANNIYVKVNDAASY
+184 ANNIYVKVNGEASY
-198 QKISDLMNDSTS
+198 QKINDLIESGM
-210 STPLVTVSGGR
+210 VTVSQDGR
-221 YQFANTV
+221 YQFANFV
-228 TKVSLYVK
+228 KKVSLYVK
-236 YDANYMVQFM
+236 YDTNYMVQFM
-246 PNVAGMGFSENAP
+246 PNAAGMGFSEKAP

-305 GTPVEKLPKDP
+305 GTPVAQLPKDP

-328 GHFAAAPGAK
+328 GHFAADPGAK

-366 EVSTFTFTMPDTSI
+366 EVSTFTFTMPDMNV

-402 AAIANGANAANSG
+402 AAIANGANATNSG
-415 NLELKVSDNTDYNT
+415 NLELKVSDNTNYNT
-429 AAATALVSDAVA
+429 AAATTLVSDAVA

-516 STYVIVKKEK
+516 STYVIVKKKK

-552 ELLDAIGLTAAEK
+552 ELLDAIGLTAVEK

>member
-1 MKKTKGRMRGILSLV
+1 MRKTKGRMRGILSLV
-16 LAMLLTVTMIPAQK
+16 LALLLMVTMIPAQK
-30 VLAED
+30 VLAE
-35 GTSGSTAEST
+35 GETAGNQPENA
-45 GNLTFQYED
+45 GNLTFASFDSTDISLGEVQWKNGDAD
-54 TALGFGYVEWKDNAG
+54 T
-69 DWHTQQKNDTVTAT
+69 WHTQTTTGDVTAT
-83 AVRIKYDHGGQ
+83 NVRIVVKKNANLGQ
-94 LEPGA
+94 HMALRINGQ
-99 GLYLDGKDILKDEA
+99 DILQT
-113 NKTALESENG
+113 NLETLKSNEG
-123 LTLETDKNYE
+123 LTLQADGKYQFEHIE
-133 FQHIAFI
+133 FSS

-146 SGEQPPQ
+146 GEEQPPQ
-153 QPQPPAS
+153 PPTS
-160 QGIELILEGNARD
+160 QEIEFVLEGNAKD
-173 KFDTLIAAGDD
+173 KFDTLIATGDT
-184 ANNIYVKVNDAASY
+184 ANNIYVRVNEDTSY
-198 QKISDLMNDSTS
+198 QKINDLIKSKM
-210 STPLVTVSGGR
+210 VTVSPDGR
-221 YQFANTV
+221 YQFDKSV

-292 YLEHGTAEIIAVD
+292 YLEHGTAEIIAVN
-305 GTPVEKLPKDP
+305 GTPVAQLPKDP

-328 GHFAAAPGAK
+328 GHFAADPGAK

-366 EVSTFTFTMPDTSI
+366 DVSTFTFAMPDTSV
-380 HFKGIFTKSED
+380 HFKGIFAKSED

-402 AAIANGANAANSG
+402 AAIANGANATNSG
-415 NLELKVSDNTDYNT
+415 NLELKVSDNTNYNT

-526 SKTPVYS
+526 SKTPIYS
-533 TQANAG
+533 TEANAG

-565 KAIANGANANVVLNV
+565 KAIANGANVNVVLNV

-625 SSAIGITITI
+625 SSAIDITITI

-704 TNDTSLPIAWLLLLG
+704 TNDTSLPIAWFLLLG

>member
-1 MKKTKGRMRGILSLV
+1 MRGILSLV

-30 VLAED
+30 VLAE
-35 GTSGSTAEST
+35 GEPAGSTAENT
-45 GNLTFQYED
+45 GNLTFASFESTDISHGEVQWKNGDAD
-54 TALGFGYVEWKDNAG
+54 T
-69 DWHTQQKNDTVTAT
+69 WHTQTTTGDVTAT
-83 AVRIKYDHGGQ
+83 NVRIVVKENANLGQ
-94 LEPGA
+94 HMALRINGQDILQTNLETLKSDE
-99 GLYLDGKDILKDEA
+99 GLKLQADGKYQFE
-113 NKTALESENG
+113 
-123 LTLETDKNYE
+123 
-133 FQHIAFI
+133 HIGFSS

-146 SGEQPPQ
+146 GEENP
-153 QPQPPAS
+153 PQPPKPPVS
-160 QGIELILEGNARD
+160 QGIEFVLEGNARD
-173 KFDTLIAAGDD
+173 KFGEMIAAGND
-184 ANNIYVKVNDAASY
+184 ANNIYVKVNEDTSY
-198 QKISDLMNDSTS
+198 QKINDLIKSKM
-210 STPLVTVSGGR
+210 VTVSQDGR
-221 YQFANTV
+221 YQFDKSV

-246 PNVAGMGFSENAP
+246 PNAAGMGFSENAP
-259 LVLDGSGSQHI
+259 LVLDGSGLQHI

-292 YLEHGTAEIIAVD
+292 YLEHGTAEIIAVN
-305 GTPVEKLPKDP
+305 GTPVAKLPVDP
-316 DNFAANAGNKDG
+316 TNFATNAGNKDG
-328 GHFAAAPGAK
+328 GHFAADPGAK

-366 EVSTFTFTMPDTSI
+366 DVSTFTFAMPDTSV

-402 AAIANGANAANSG
+402 AAIANGANATNSG
-415 NLELKVSDNTDYNT
+415 NLELKVSDNTEYNT

-441 AEAVDLSLNQVVSK
+441 AEAVDLSLNQVVNK

-468 EKPITLSLALKD
+468 EKPITLSLSLKD

-533 TQANAG
+533 TEANAG

-724 CMAVTLVKKKTK
+724 CMAVTLVKKKIK

>member
-16 LAMLLTVTMIPAQK
+16 LAMLLMVTMIPAQK
-30 VLAED
+30 VLAE
-35 GTSGSTAEST
+35 GESAGNTEGNT

-54 TALGFGYVEWKDNAG
+54 TALGFGYVQWKDNAG
-69 DWHTQQKNDTVTAT
+69 TWHTQQNDGTVTAT
-83 AVRIKYDHGGQ
+83 AVRIKYENGGQ

-99 GLYLDGKDILKDEA
+99 GLFLDGNNILKDKA
-113 NKTALESENG
+113 NKTALELEAG
-123 LTLETDKNYE
+123 LALAPDKNYA

-146 SGEQPPQ
+146 GEENP
-153 QPQPPAS
+153 PQPPKPPVS
-160 QGIELILEGNARD
+160 QGIEFVLEGNARD
-173 KFDTLIAAGDD
+173 KFGEMIAAGND
-184 ANNIYVKVNDAASY
+184 ANNIYVKVNEDTSY
-198 QKISDLMNDSTS
+198 QKINDLIKSKM
-210 STPLVTVSGGR
+210 VTVSQDGR
-221 YQFANTV
+221 YQFDKSV

-292 YLEHGTAEIIAVD
+292 YLEHGTAEIIAVN
-305 GTPVEKLPKDP
+305 GTPVAQLPKDP

-328 GHFAAAPGAK
+328 GHFAADPGDK

-366 EVSTFTFTMPDTSI
+366 DVSTFTFTMPNTSV

-415 NLELKVSDNTDYNT
+415 NLELKVSDNTEYNT

-468 EKPITLSLALKD
+468 EKPITVSLALKD

-533 TQANAG
+533 TEANAG

-565 KAIANGANANVVLNV
+565 KAIANGANVNVVLNV

>member
-1 MKKTKGRMRGILSLV
+1 MRKTKGRMRGILSLV
-16 LAMLLTVTMIPAQK
+16 LAMLLMVTMIPAQK
-30 VLAED
+30 VLAE
-35 GTSGSTAEST
+35 
-45 GNLTFQYED
+45 
-54 TALGFGYVEWKDNAG
+54 
-69 DWHTQQKNDTVTAT
+69 
-83 AVRIKYDHGGQ
+83 
-94 LEPGA
+94 
-99 GLYLDGKDILKDEA
+99 
-113 NKTALESENG
+113 
-123 LTLETDKNYE
+123 
-133 FQHIAFI
+133 
-140 AAGGSG
+140 GGSG
-146 SGEQPPQ
+146 GEENPPQ
-153 QPQPPAS
+153 PSKPPVS
-160 QGIELILEGNARD
+160 QGMELILEGNAKD
-173 KFDTLIAAGDD
+173 KFDEMIATEND
-184 ANNIYVKVNDAASY
+184 ANNIYVKVNDEASY
-198 QKISDLMNDSTS
+198 QKISDLTKGN
-210 STPLVTVSGGR
+210 TPQVTVSPDGR
-221 YQFANTV
+221 YQFDKSV

-246 PNVAGMGFSENAP
+246 PNAAGMGFSENAP

-292 YLEHGTAEIIAVD
+292 YLEHGTAEIIAVN
-305 GTPVEKLPKDP
+305 GTPVAKLPVDP
-316 DNFAANAGNKDG
+316 TNFATNAGNKDG
-328 GHFAAAPGAK
+328 GHFAADPGDK
-338 ITIKLTPDYGYQL
+338 ITIKLTPEYGYQL

-366 EVSTFTFTMPDTSI
+366 DVSTFTFTMPNTSV

-391 AVVTTGNTVKN
+391 TVVTTGNTVKN

-415 NLELKVSDNTDYNT
+415 NLELKVSDNTEYNT

-468 EKPITLSLALKD
+468 EKPITLSLTLKG

-533 TQANAG
+533 TEANAG
-539 AGAPQTT
+539 AGASQTT

-565 KAIANGANANVVLNV
+565 KTIANGANVNVVLNV

-693 TTTTPATTSPK
+693 TTTTPETTSPK

-724 CMAVTLVKKKTK
+724 CMAVTARKKEN